1 MTSNRFTSGVLV
13 RIILLILSGW
23 LLAYLWWMQSWYI
36 SSAVLLA
43 LIMLQF
49 AALFQKIR
57 KTNQDI
63 ARLFESI
70 QHHDF
75 SLHFSEHAEGVGFE
89 ELHTSLNRII
99 ASYQQVRVEKEQH
112 FQHLEQLV
120 EYLHTGILSV
130 QQNGKIGL
138 MNAAAMELLALPRFH
153 EYKILKSRR
162 PEWVAQIEALPY
174 HEQRSIAFQME
185 GSSQL
190 QLAYKGRIRL
200 GENEHTIISFQGIQ
214 DEVEQHEIRAYHK
227 LIRILTHEIMNTVT
241 PIASLSET
249 LQQWIQSAAE
259 NPKEWTDESVKDL
272 AQGLDTIHRRS
283 QGLLRFVED
292 YRKLTR
298 IPQPRP
304 TWQPLEAWWAQLTP
318 LLESMARDAA
328 RPLELSLQS
337 RNKKAHFDAAL
348 LEQVVI
354 NLVKNALEAVENTPN
369 AKVWVHLDA
378 HGDQWK
384 IRVFDNGTGIAEEKI
399 HQLFVPF
406 YSTKPQG
413 SGIGLSL
420 SKSIMQSHRGSLRY
434 VKAHEGTLFEC
445 ELPIAPHF

>member
-1 MTSNRFTSGVLV
+1 MLRLL
-13 RIILLILSGW
+13 LLIGSGW
-23 LLAYLWWMQSWYI
+23 LLAYLWWIQSWYI
-36 SSAVLLA
+36 SSAVLLG
-43 LIMLQF
+43 LMVIQWV
-49 AALFQKIR
+49 ALFQKIH

-75 SLHFSEHAEGVGFE
+75 SLHFSEQAEGVGFE
-89 ELHTSLNRII
+89 ELHSALNQII
-99 ASYQQVRVEKEQH
+99 ASYRQVRVEKEQH

-120 EYLHTGILSV
+120 EYLHTGILSI
-130 QQNGKIGL
+130 QQDGKIGL
-138 MNAAAMELLALPRFH
+138 MNSAAMELLALPRFH

-162 PEWVAQIEALPY
+162 PEWVEQVESLPY
-174 HEQRSIAFQME
+174 HEQRSIAFHLD
-185 GSSQL
+185 GSSKL
-190 QLAYKGRIRL
+190 QLVYKGRIRL

-249 LQQWIQSAAE
+249 LQQWIQSA
-259 NPKEWTDESVKDL
+259 NDSPVEWTEDSVKDL
-272 AQGLDTIHRRS
+272 QQGLDTIHRRS

-298 IPQPRP
+298 IPQARP
-304 TWQPLEAWWAQLTP
+304 TWQALDEWWERLTP
-318 LLESMARDAA
+318 LLESMGRDAGV
-328 RPLELSLQS
+328 PIELSIQS

-354 NLVKNALEAVENTPN
+354 NLVKNALEAVDNTSE
-369 AKVWVHLDA
+369 AKVGVHLNA
-378 HGDQWK
+378 HGDRWK
-384 IRVFDNGTGIAEEKI
+384 IRVRDNGPGVADEKI

-420 SKSIMQSHRGSLRY
+420 SKSIMQGHRGSLRY
-434 VKAHEGTLFEC
+434 VKGHEGALLEC